1 MKVGAHVPVAGDYRK
16 MLEYSLSVGC
26 ECAQIFAKNAKQYRF
41 SAPSPAK
48 LDQMRFVHE
57 TCPDFDVNSH
67 TAYLINLSTS
77 KEDIREKSIEAMA
90 GEMAIAAM
98 LGLTCV
104 NTHVGNDPDGDA
116 VAAAERAAESI
127 CRLYDRARDILHEWC
142 GDRGLLPA
150 AELCADG
157 TPVMPTLVLEG
168 AAGAGRIFGVTVDEL
183 AAIIDNVLARDYLT
197 SSVTGE
203 KGALDRGIGI
213 CIDTCH
219 IWAAGYDVATEAGW
233 LELIGEVEEKIGL
246 KRWLLIHAND
256 SKFGRG
262 THKDRH
268 EWIGQ
273 GEIGID
279 GFAFMMTC
287 EKLAHVNVALE
298 VPGEEPDKDIINIDL
313 LKSLRDNTR

>member
-1 MKVGAHVPVAGDYRK
+1 MKVGAHVPVGGDYRK

-41 SAPSPAK
+41 SAPTPAK
-48 LDQMRFVHE
+48 LDQMRYVHE
-57 TCPDFDVNSH
+57 QCPDFDVNSH

-77 KEDIREKSIEAMA
+77 KEDIREKSIESMA

-104 NTHVGNDPDGDA
+104 NTHVGNDPNCDA
-116 VAAAERAAESI
+116 VAAAERAAEAI
-127 CRLYDRARDILHEWC
+127 CILYDRARDILREWC
-142 GDRGLLPA
+142 DGMGLAPA

-157 TPVMPTLVLEG
+157 LPVMPTLVLEG
-168 AAGAGRIFGVTVDEL
+168 AAGAGRIFGVTIDEL
-183 AAIIDNVLARDYLT
+183 AAIIDGVLARNCLT
-197 SSVTGE
+197 GNVAGGD
-203 KGALDRGIGI
+203 GAAERGIGI

-233 LELIGEVEEKIGL
+233 NDLIGEVEEKIGL
-246 KRWLLIHAND
+246 ERWLLIHAND

-262 THKDRH
+262 TNKDRH
-268 EWIGQ
+268 EWIGR
-273 GEIGID
+273 GEIGLD
-279 GFAFMMTC
+279 GFAYMMTC
-287 EKLAHVNVALE
+287 DKLSHVNVALE
-298 VPGEEPDKDIINIDL
+298 VPGEEPEKDIVNIDL